1 MDPACWVRFTSH
13 LSEGGGRA
21 LRTPQVSHNARGG
34 MSFRA
39 NGSIYPSAC
48 VTAAGAILG
57 LLLSRE
63 KQGESIVGVKPR
75 KGKKKPGE
83 EGEGEKRPRRGS

>member
-39 NGSIYPSAC
+39 NSSIYPSAC
-48 VTAAGAILG
+48 VTAAGGAILG

-75 KGKKKPGE
+75 EGKEKAGRGRGGGE
-83 EGEGEKRPRRGS
+83 ASTTW